1 MSIIVIAATS
11 LIVVS
16 IVIKL
21 AFWLQAKRKSWRH
34 FFKSF
39 FRFYSVYDMHDAPSK
54 AMLIFWKS
62 SNVINFFFWLGL
74 AILIVN
80 GFFSLN
86 VLDS

>member
-1 MSIIVIAATS
+1 MATVVIVAIAL
-11 LIVVS
+11 LIVS
-16 IVIKL
+16 ISLKL
-21 AFWLQAKRKSWRH
+21 IFWLQAKRKSWRH
-34 FFKSF
+34 FLKSF

-54 AMLIFWKS
+54 KMLFFWKS
-62 SNVINFFFWLGL
+62 SNVINIFFWLGL

>member
-1 MSIIVIAATS
+1 MTTFVIAAI
-11 LIVVS
+11 LLMIVS
-16 IVIKL
+16 IIIKL
-21 AFWLQAKRKSWRH
+21 AFWLLAKRKSWRH

-39 FRFYSVYDMHDAPSK
+39 FRYYSVYDMHDAPSK
-54 AMLIFWKS
+54 AMLTFWKS
-62 SNVINFFFWLGL
+62 SNVINILFWLAI